1 MTPTQLPQAVQQD
14 TTSPAAD
21 SLNSSLDRIG
31 EGVTNTGRLILEG
44 EWGLVWEQM
53 LAGLTNLFISSVP
66 NIISAL
72 FVGAFFYALYRLLS
86 GVIRGV
92 LRKSRGVDRGLET
105 IVMKT
110 FRVVGWAFIM
120 LLVLSQLGINLS
132 ALIAGLGIAGLAVG
146 FAAKDSL
153 ENFISG
159 LTILLDRPFKVG
171 DWVTVGNYFGRV
183 ANITLRSTR
192 LETPNRQ
199 TVVFPSV
206 HMVTNAVINHSARGV
221 LRVDVPFGIA
231 YKERIQAAR
240 EAVMAIV
247 DDSDDR
253 LAPDWEHKVVATK
266 LNDSSVDLELRLFLR
281 DAGDQI
287 PVRLEYTE
295 RIREALRDADI
306 EIPFPHLQLF
316 IDGADAPIKV
326 QHLGGAVDLGAG
338 DGGTERRGVEDG
350 DADDEDVGAEA

>member
-1 MTPTQLPQAVQQD
+1 MTFAQLPQAAQQD
-14 TTSPAAD
+14 TTSAVAD
-21 SLNSSLDRIG
+21 SIDMSLDRIG
-31 EGVTNTGRLILEG
+31 QGVTDTGRLILEG
-44 EWGLVWEQM
+44 EWGAVWEQM
-53 LAGLTNLFISSVP
+53 LAGVTNLFISSVP
-66 NIISAL
+66 SLMSAV
-72 FVGAFFYALYRLLS
+72 FVGAFFYGLYRIVS

-92 LRKSRGVDRGLET
+92 LRRSRGVDRGLEAL
-105 IVMKT
+105 VMKT
-110 FRVVGWAFIM
+110 FRVVGWGFIV

-171 DWVTVGNYFGRV
+171 DWVTVGNHFGRV
-183 ANITLRSTR
+183 SNITLRSTR
-192 LETPNRQ
+192 LETPSRQ

-206 HMVTNAVINHSARGV
+206 HMVTQAVVNHSARGV

-231 YKERIQAAR
+231 YKEHIEDAR
-240 EAVMAIV
+240 EAVMALL

-253 LAPDWEHKVVATK
+253 LAPDWDHAVVATK
-266 LNDSSVDLELRLFLR
+266 LNDSSVDLELRLFIR

-287 PVRLEYTE
+287 QVRLDYIEKV
-295 RIREALRDADI
+295 RNALRDADI

-326 QHLGGAVDLGAG
+326 QRVG
-338 DGGTERRGVEDG
+338 D
-350 DADDEDVGAEA
+350 DADED

>member
-1 MTPTQLPQAVQQD
+1 MTLIQLPQAVQQD

-21 SLNSSLDRIG
+21 SINSSLDRIG

-44 EWGLVWEQM
+44 EWGLVWEQT
-53 LAGLTNLFISSVP
+53 LAGITNLFISSVP

-72 FVGAFFYALYRLLS
+72 FVGAFFYALYRLLG

-110 FRVVGWAFIM
+110 FRVVGWGFIL

-192 LETPNRQ
+192 LETPNREV
-199 TVVFPSV
+199 VVFPSV

-231 YKERIQAAR
+231 YKERIEDAR
-240 EAVMAIV
+240 EAVLTLL
-247 DDSDDR
+247 DGSDDR

-266 LNDSSVDLELRLFLR
+266 LNDSSVDLQLRLFIR
-281 DAGDQI
+281 NAGDQVA
-287 PVRLEYTE
+287 VRLEYTE
-295 RIREALRDADI
+295 RIRNALREADI

-316 IDGADAPIKV
+316 IDGADAPITIR
-326 QHLGGAVDLGAG
+326 QAGPEGEAGAEDQTGPE
-338 DGGTERRGVEDG
+338 DGTE
-350 DADDEDVGAEA
+350 A

>member
-1 MTPTQLPQAVQQD
+1 MTFMQLPRAVQQD
-14 TTSPAAD
+14 TTSSTAD
-21 SLNSSLDRIG
+21 SLNTSLDRIG
-31 EGVTNTGRLILEG
+31 EGVTNTGRLMLEG
-44 EWGLVWEQM
+44 EWGLVWEQV
-53 LAGLTNLFISSVP
+53 LSGLTNLFISSVP
-66 NIISAL
+66 NFISAI
-72 FVGAFFYALYRLLS
+72 FVGAFFYGVYRLLRR
-86 GVIRGV
+86 VIRGV
-92 LRKSRGVDRGLET
+92 LRRSRGVDRGLEA

-110 FRVVGWAFIM
+110 FRVLGWGFII

-206 HMVTNAVINHSARGV
+206 HMVTHAVINHSARGV
-221 LRVDVPFGIA
+221 LRVDIPFGIA
-231 YKERIQAAR
+231 YKERIEDAR
-240 EAVMAIV
+240 EAVLSLL

-253 LAPDWEHKVVATK
+253 LAPDWDHSVVATG
-266 LNDSSVDLELRLFLR
+266 LNESSVDLELRLFLR

-287 PVRLEYTE
+287 AVRLEYTE
-295 RIREALRDADI
+295 KIRNALRDAGI

-316 IDGADAPIKV
+316 IDGADAPIKIEHV
-326 QHLGGAVDLGAG
+326 GGRPGANEQRAG
-338 DGGTERRGVEDG
+338 EE
-350 DADDEDVGAEA
+350 